1 MEHLIRESFLF
12 RLWQE
17 MIKIYHQSKVCACVD
32 GVADWVER
40 KLDGSCI
47 MGVLCRQGKVA
58 KAWEA
63 SFAFRIL
70 HGLVNLPGMLLHK
83 LYQWLQPFFEG
94 SFFAGVAFELGEE
107 TAIAM
112 SWLVILLWCLPFKRW
127 NNAYHLMVFVLLLL
141 LFYVRGMR
149 NQKAQIAVEQIGFYP
164 IVFFA
169 SVCLAVVFSA
179 YPATSKRFL
188 IYHIS
193 AALCVILAASIVRNE
208 DDLKR
213 MAAGGGLAATV
224 ACLYAVYQR
233 IQGVE
238 VKEAYVDLATNPNM
252 PGRVDSFYDNP
263 NTFAEVLILLLPLLV
278 ALMFSSRRWISR
290 VMAAACFAVGI
301 LALGMTYS
309 RGSWLGLAC
318 AAVVFVFLWR
328 PKLIP
333 LFAAACIACVPLLPE
348 TILTRILSITNLS
361 DTSTSSRVPLYKAA
375 LETIRST
382 PISGAGLGTATVQQ
396 YIKVRNLYHGRAPY
410 VHAHNIY
417 LEIWVE
423 AGILA
428 ILSFLG
434 AMLCNIKN
442 MARTVR
448 HSENSAARTITAACC
463 AAMCGIMVTGMA
475 DNPWHYPRVM
485 VIFWFVFGLGIAGIR
500 VCTKKDN

>member
-1 MEHLIRESFLF
+1 MERLMKESFLF
-12 RLWQE
+12 RLWQG
-17 MIKIYHQSKVCACVD
+17 MIMLYQQSKVCACVD
-32 GVADWVER
+32 GVAAWVER
-40 KLDGSCI
+40 RLDGSCI
-47 MGVLCRQGKVA
+47 MSVLCRQGRVTG
-58 KAWEA
+58 AWED
-63 SFAFRIL
+63 SLSCRIL
-70 HGLVNLPGMLLHK
+70 HGLMNLPGMLLHK
-83 LYQWLQPFFEG
+83 LYQWLQPIFEG
-94 SFFAGVAFELGEE
+94 SFFSGLAFEMGEG

-112 SWLVILLWCLPFKRW
+112 SWLVILLWCLPYKRW
-127 NNAYHLMVFVLLLL
+127 NNAYHLTAFVLILL
-141 LFYVRGMR
+141 LFYVCGMR
-149 NQKAQIAVEQIGFYP
+149 NSKARIAVEQIGFYP
-164 IVFFA
+164 TVFFA
-169 SVCLAVVFSA
+169 TICLAAVFST

-193 AALCVILAASIVRNE
+193 AALCVLLTASIAQNE
-208 DDLKR
+208 EDLKR
-213 MAAGGGLAATV
+213 LAAGGGCAATV
-224 ACLYAVYQR
+224 ASLYAVYQR

-290 VMAAACFAVGI
+290 LMAAGCFAVGI

-333 LFAAACIACVPLLPE
+333 LFAVACIACVPLIPD
-348 TILTRILSITNLS
+348 TITTRILSITNMS
-361 DTSTSSRVPLYKAA
+361 DTTTSSRFPLYKAA
-375 LETIRST
+375 LETIKSS
-382 PISGAGLGTATVQQ
+382 PISGAGLGTTTVQQ

-423 AGILA
+423 AGILGL
-428 ILSFLG
+428 LSFVG

-448 HSENSAARTITAACC
+448 HSESSAARTITAACC

-475 DNPWHYPRVM
+475 DNPWNYPRVM
-485 VIFWFVFGLGIAGIR
+485 VIFWFVFALGIAGIR
-500 VCTKKDN
+500 VCTEKNN